1 MNFLCFSLLVKII
14 LDTVCYCNVFI
25 FFYLMCGLKKHV
37 KKLEIKKKNCN
48 TGKEFVSTPTLIKY
62 NYKKIIIN
70 GGLLKLLLFYFL
82 FNNNNNNNNN
92 KLFNRKLG
100 KITLVLP

>member
-62 NYKKIIIN
+62 NYKKNHHKWRSI
-70 GGLLKLLLFYFL
+70 
-82 FNNNNNNNNN
+82 
-92 KLFNRKLG
+92 
-100 KITLVLP
+100 KITFILFFVQ

>member
-37 KKLEIKKKNCN
+37 KKLEIKKKIVILGEN
-48 TGKEFVSTPTLIKY
+48 
-62 NYKKIIIN
+62 
-70 GGLLKLLLFYFL
+70 LL
-82 FNNNNNNNNN
+82 
-92 KLFNRKLG
+92 
-100 KITLVLP
+100 VHQP